1 VKITTAWLLAAPGA
15 AATRT
20 RTRLIAGGTAVAGG
34 LLLAALGVLR
44 VPTVS
49 RVVPGVT
56 AATSDPSYSPLV
68 HEAGLQPGVV
78 TGFVLLVLP
87 ALVLAWQAVTTGS
100 ARRAAIHRAL
110 ALAGATPGQL
120 RQISALDAGVAAML
134 GGVLA
139 GPAYLA
145 LWLVF
150 GARSGPARLLPPLG
164 AADLAGWLLIVMLCA
179 AVGAAAGARAAA
191 RRPRRRPRAAVR
203 LAAVALAVVALG
215 TALRRTGAGPQTQVV
230 LVCAAVVALLGTVLL
245 AGSAWVDWRGRHLAG
260 SGRPVDLLAAG
271 GLRTLAAPAGRAA
284 GAVAAAGLALGVTA
298 ALAGSIAGLG
308 RSFDA
313 LTATGLLLAAA
324 ATGIAVLVAAA
335 AMALAAADDLATN
348 SRSLASVAA
357 LGAEPTLLE
366 RVQLRRLSAVI
377 VFPLAAGTLLGG
389 AIYALPGGL
398 TVNRLL
404 PVVLV
409 LLAAAFAALLGR
421 VLCALLVRALRGR
434 LRAATDPANL
444 RVA

>member
-1 VKITTAWLLAAPGA
+1 VKITTAWLLAVPGA

-20 RTRLIAGGTAVAGG
+20 RLVAGGTAVAGG
-34 LLLAALGVLR
+34 LLLAAVAVLR

-49 RVVPGVT
+49 RIVPGVT
-56 AATSDPSYSPLV
+56 TVTSDPAYSPLV

-100 ARRAAIHRAL
+100 ARRAAVHRAL

-120 RQISALDAGVAAML
+120 RQISALDAGVAAVL

-164 AADLAGWLLIVMLCA
+164 AADLAGWLLIVVLSG

-215 TALRRTGAGPQTQVV
+215 TALRPSGAGPQTQVV

-245 AGSAWVDWRGRHLAG
+245 AGSVWVDWRARHLAG

-271 GLRTLAAPAGRAA
+271 GLHTLAAPAGRAA
-284 GAVAAAGLALGVTA
+284 GAAAAAGLALGVTA
-298 ALAGSIAGLG
+298 ALAGIFAGSG
-308 RSFDA
+308 RSFDT

-357 LGAEPTLLE
+357 LGAEPALLE

-389 AIYALPGGL
+389 ALYAQPDGL
-398 TVNRLL
+398 TAGTLP

-409 LLAAAFAALLGR
+409 LLTTAAAALLAR
-421 VLCALLVRALRGR
+421 VLCALIVRALRGR
-434 LRAATDPANL
+434 LRAATDPGNL
-444 RVA
+444 RIA